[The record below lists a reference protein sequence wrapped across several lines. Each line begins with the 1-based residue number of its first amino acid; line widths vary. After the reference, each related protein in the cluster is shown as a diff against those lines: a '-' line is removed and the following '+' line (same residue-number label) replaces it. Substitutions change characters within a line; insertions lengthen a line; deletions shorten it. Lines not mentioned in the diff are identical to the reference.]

1 MGNFAENLN
10 LGNRFRP
17 PLLATEYQN
26 EPPKAYR
33 ENSAVYI
40 FAYLCIIRKQ
50 EKYLWTNDLGFV
62 CVGNMLSMNFFSLK
76 SFGFGYFLPI
86 IGNRKWSTGL
96 EHTGKWI

>member
-26 EPPKAYR
+26 EPPKTYH
-33 ENSAVYI
+33 EKSAVYI

-62 CVGNMLSMNFFSLK
+62 CVGNMLSMNFFFTEKFWFRL
-76 SFGFGYFLPI
+76 FFTYY
-86 IGNRKWSTGL
+86 R
-96 EHTGKWI
+96 